1 MGRVP
6 PDTERHKMYDLIKHL
21 ENELKELTQ
30 DRNYYAQYSKIDNE
44 RLLSNIDG
52 QIKALNYALML
63 AELSLVN
70 NLKAAI

>member
-1 MGRVP
+1 M
-6 PDTERHKMYDLIKHL
+6 HDLIKHL